1 MVRGVGDLFRGFYT
15 VASGMLA
22 QQRRTEMLTNNMANI
37 NTPGYKADQSSV
49 RAFPDMLIQKMESPD
64 VPGNSVATT
73 MTPVGRLNTGV
84 YIQDITPNFKQG
96 DLTQTS
102 LNTDLALNHITM
114 PLNQNGVQGSVFFT
128 VQNPDGGVQYTRNG
142 NFTIDGAGFLTAAT
156 GQYVLDTNGNPIALV
171 NDSFTVTEDGW
182 VQQNG
187 QNVARLGIAYAENPN
202 LLTKTST
209 GLYQMDGGALPSAYA
224 NNQVAF
230 SVKQGYIERSNV
242 DAAETMTNML
252 TAYRSFEA
260 NQKVLQAYDRSMDK
274 AVNEIGK
281 L

>member
-1 MVRGVGDLFRGFYT
+1 M
-15 VASGMLA
+15 
-22 QQRRTEMLTNNMANI
+22 
-37 NTPGYKADQSSV
+37 
-49 RAFPDMLIQKMESPD
+49 
-64 VPGNSVATT
+64 
-73 MTPVGRLNTGV
+73 
-84 YIQDITPNFKQG
+84 
-96 DLTQTS
+96 
-102 LNTDLALNHITM
+102 
-114 PLNQNGVQGSVFFT
+114 
-128 VQNPDGGVQYTRNG
+128 
-142 NFTIDGAGFLTAAT
+142 
-156 GQYVLDTNGNPIALV
+156 V

-260 NQKVLQAYDRSMDK
+260 NQKYCKLMIAAWTKPSMKSENYKKLAVKIMPSMFVLSAIRLS
-274 AVNEIGK
+274 
-281 L
+281 